1 MPHVDS
7 LKFGGRGNADSRLRY
22 RFIDR
27 RLLDRLGASR
37 GKRRDKAKGHAI
49 WRRLSDVCCRFLSL
63 EPGELVWGAA

>member
-1 MPHVDS
+1 
-7 LKFGGRGNADSRLRY
+7 LATQ
-22 RFIDR
+22 
-27 RLLDRLGASR
+27 

>member
-7 LKFGGRGNADSRLRY
+7 LKFGGGGKADSRLRY
-22 RFIDR
+22 CFINR
-27 RLLDRLGASR
+27 RCLDRLLATQ